1 MSSYRNLHEHMTYHG
16 VKRWFLDGCDREDAN
31 TIREAVER
39 IPERRL
45 IRRLARALAAEDHR
59 TVREGP

>member
-1 MSSYRNLHEHMTYHG
+1 MRFMSSEENLHGHMAHHK
-16 VKRWFLDGCDREDAN
+16 VKQWLLDGCEREDAR

-39 IPERRL
+39 ILEHRL

-59 TVREGP
+59 